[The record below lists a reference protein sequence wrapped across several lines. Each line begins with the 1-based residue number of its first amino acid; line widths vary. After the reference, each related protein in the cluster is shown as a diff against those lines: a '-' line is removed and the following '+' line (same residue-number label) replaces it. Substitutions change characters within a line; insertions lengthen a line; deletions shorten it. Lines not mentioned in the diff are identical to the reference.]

1 MSTREVAEGKQ
12 YQGEDEE
19 IVYTID
25 VSNWGDSPTSPA
37 LVVKEVT
44 DDYAVVT
51 STVAPTG
58 SASAAANVIT
68 LPTIKAL
75 TINKVYQCEIL
86 FTMSGN
92 KLETFFKIQGER

>member
-19 IVYTID
+19 VVYTID
-25 VSNWGDSPTSPA
+25 VSKWGASPTSPA
-37 LVVKEVT
+37 LVVKEIT
-44 DDYAVVT
+44 DSYADVT

-68 LPTIKAL
+68 LPTIKSL
-75 TINKVYQCEIL
+75 TNSSLYRCEVL
-86 FTMSGN
+86 FTMAGN
-92 KLETFFKIQGER
+92 KLEAHIVIQGER